1 MIKVKNDFEKAQAL
15 LANRNFKLKYISE
28 SAEIPYDTVKA
39 YSHDPRKMETAAW
52 KRVHKLAQIH
62 DRLMPTGM

>member
-39 YSHDPRKMETAAW
+39 YSRNPKKMETAAW